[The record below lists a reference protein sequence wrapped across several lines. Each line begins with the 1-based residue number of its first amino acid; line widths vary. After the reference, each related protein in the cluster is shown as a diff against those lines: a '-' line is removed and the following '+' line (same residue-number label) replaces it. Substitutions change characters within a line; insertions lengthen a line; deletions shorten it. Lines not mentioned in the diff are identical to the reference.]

1 MKSSYPTCVMIPV
14 YGASE
19 YLLRNVRSILKFTP
33 QEIPIY
39 ICDDASP
46 GVVIEDFLKAEGI
59 STDRIIFNRRDKN
72 LGFLEN
78 CNQFFFG
85 MRDTNIILVNSDVLV
100 SVGWFDALMQPI
112 EENLNVATVTAMTNH
127 GSLATVKLG
136 IEELPA
142 LDEIALEKLNMQIIS
157 GSKPAIAE
165 IPVGVGHCILITAK
179 ALEVVGNFD
188 SIFSPG
194 YGEEVDFSIRSTQ
207 FGFQHYLANTV
218 VTHFGSKTFEKRAI
232 NLKLNHDQLL
242 INKHPNYLQLIQ
254 NFNLEDS
261 QIEAMFLNVLTK
273 YRGLKLLIDA
283 RLMNSEGTGTSRLIE
298 NTILALSKITD
309 IHLTIIIQEHDMKYW
324 ENKFCSQ
331 ITVQSA
337 SKLRHSGYSF
347 DVVYSPSQISEEIT
361 MFEYKFWARR
371 VIILQLDLIAL
382 KNWKY
387 FASNEGYNTYRN
399 AALRTFNEA
408 DAVLYISKYVMGEAQ
423 KEFSRN
429 CSNDTVIYCGID
441 HFNVEENV
449 EFEKY
454 RILVIGAGFAHKNQ
468 MYAVKIIK
476 LLEVKLPSIKL
487 VFVGP
492 RPTFGFD
499 PEFWQ
504 LIENVSSDPA
514 IEYHRWLSDQDLK
527 DQISRAQMILYPTTS
542 EGFGFIPFEAMRM
555 NRVSIFNLNTSL
567 AEFFKGRITSQLEFS
582 TSKDTETIYELLTDD
597 KVYESQLRSIREIG
611 EDFTWAKVGIALE
624 EIFEN
629 VIQSRRAF
637 RYYEVG
643 KSTSHSF
650 SKVELLKYVGSRKL
664 MLGFFPYF
672 SKRRDNLIALVY
684 KLFF

>member
-1 MKSSYPTCVMIPV
+1 MIPV

-33 QEIPIY
+33 QEIPIH

-46 GVVIEDFLKAEGI
+46 GVTIEDFLKTEGI
-59 STDRIIFNRRDKN
+59 ATDRITFHRRDKN
-72 LGFLEN
+72 LGFLKN
-78 CNQFFFG
+78 CNQFFSG

-112 EENLNVATVTAMTNH
+112 EENSNVATVTAMTNH

-136 IEELPA
+136 IEELPG
-142 LDEIALEKLNMQIIS
+142 LDEISLEKLNMEIIS
-157 GSKPAIAE
+157 GPKPAIAE

-188 SIFSPG
+188 PMFNPG
-194 YGEEVDFSIRSTQ
+194 YGEEVDFSIRATQ

-218 VTHFGSKTFEKRAI
+218 VTHFGSKTFGEKSM
-232 NLKLNHDQLL
+232 NLKSGHDVLLN
-242 INKHPNYLQLIQ
+242 NKHPNYLQLIQ

-298 NTILALSKITD
+298 NTILALSKITN
-309 IHLTIIIQEHDMKYW
+309 IQLTIIIQEHDMKYW
-324 ENKFCSQ
+324 ENKFSSQ
-331 ITVQSA
+331 ITVRSA
-337 SKLRHSGYSF
+337 SNLRNSGYSF

-387 FASNEGYNTYRN
+387 FASIEGFNTYRN

-423 KEFSRN
+423 KEFNRN
-429 CSNDTVIYCGID
+429 NSNDTVIYCGID
-441 HFNVEENV
+441 HFKVEENV
-449 EFEKY
+449 EFEKD
-454 RILVIGAGFAHKNQ
+454 RILVIGAGFSHKNQ
-468 MYAVKIIK
+468 MYAVKIMK
-476 LLEVKLPSIKL
+476 LLKVKLPNIKL

-492 RPTFGFD
+492 KPTFGFD
-499 PEFWQ
+499 PEFWH
-504 LIENVSSDPA
+504 LIENLSSEPT
-514 IEYHRWLSDQDLK
+514 IEYHRWLSDEELK
-527 DQISRAQMILYPTTS
+527 DQIRRAQIILYPTTS
-542 EGFGFIPFEAMRM
+542 EGFGFIPFEAARM
-555 NRVSIFNLNTSL
+555 HRVSIFNLNTSL
-567 AEFFKGRITSQLEFS
+567 AEFFEGRIPSQLEFS
-582 TSKDTETIYELLTDD
+582 TSKDAETIYELLTNN
-597 KVYESQLRSIREIG
+597 KIYESQLRSIREIG

-624 EIFEN
+624 EIFED

-637 RYYEVG
+637 RYYELD
-643 KSTSHSF
+643 KSTSFIF
-650 SKVELLKYVGSRKL
+650 SKVNLLKYVGSRKL
-664 MLGFFPYF
+664 VLSVFPYF
-672 SKRRDNLIALVY
+672 SKRRENLIALVY